1 MRSLVVYHSRTGT
14 TRKVAELAAKKLGAD
29 IVEVRTPH
37 YGLGALNYLRAGY
50 DSLYGK
56 MPEIDAGRALPG
68 SYDFVLLLA
77 PVWAGHAS
85 TPLRA
90 YLMRNKGIKRA
101 AAVLT
106 CGGHT
111 PPKAFDEL
119 ATLAVI
125 KLEGAFVLRETDIKK
140 SAALPPAL
148 EAFLSSLRMKQA
160 A

>member
-14 TRKVAELAAKKLGAD
+14 TRKVAELAAKRLGAD

-50 DSLYGK
+50 DSYYGK
-56 MPEIDAGRALPG
+56 MPEIEPSRAVSG

-119 ATLAVI
+119 SALANVR
-125 KLEGAFVLRETDIKK
+125 LDQTFVLREADVRK
-140 SAALPPAL
+140 SVSLPTEL
-148 EAFLSSLRMKQA
+148 DAFLSSLLLKQA

>member
-14 TRKVAELAAKKLGAD
+14 TRKVAQLAAKQLGAD

-37 YGLGALNYLRAGY
+37 YGPGALNYLRAAY
-50 DSLYGK
+50 DSFYGK
-56 MPEIDAGRALPG
+56 MPDIAVDRPPSGT
-68 SYDFVLLLA
+68 YDFVLLLA

-90 YLMRNKGIKRA
+90 YLTRNKGIKRA

-106 CGGHT
+106 CQGHT
-111 PPKAFDEL
+111 PPRAFDEL
-119 ATLAVI
+119 ATLAGV
-125 KLEGAFVLRETDIKK
+125 KLEGEFVLRETDIKK
-140 SAALPPAL
+140 SAALPSAL
-148 EAFLSSLRMKQA
+148 DAFLSSLRMKQA